1 MELVHTAMFINSIW
15 VGSTFLLGFAFKR
28 IGMPPMLGFLASGF
42 LMSLLGLHEGT
53 LALGAISDLGIYLL
67 LFTIGLKLNLKG
79 LARPEIWGGA
89 TIHALLTILAT
100 VLLLLIGRFAGITF
114 LDQLSPMQLAIIG
127 FALSFSSTVFAVKI
141 LDQKGEM
148 NSIHGQVAIGILIM
162 QDLMAVLF
170 LTISK
175 GQLPSLWV
183 FALPIFLL
191 VVRPLL
197 EYIMDHVGHGEL
209 LPMSGLFI
217 VLIIGTTSFA
227 FVGLKPDLGA
237 LLAGVLIGSHPRSH
251 ELSASLYSFKDV
263 FLVGFFFQ
271 VGLTGI
277 PEIGHII
284 VALLLVCILPLKSFI
299 YFIVFTRFHLRART
313 GLLATLSLSNYS
325 EFGLLVS
332 AIAMK
337 NGWLSADWLII
348 FALALTFSFIA
359 SSPINI
365 RTNIIYKYYESF
377 LRRFE
382 TDKTHP
388 GDISVDLGNSD
399 TLIFGLGA
407 FGTMAYD
414 TIQERL
420 GDKVLAV
427 DLDKKRVRQLKKTGR
442 TIVWGDATDYD
453 FWHLIDLDKIKLVI
467 LAMTNH
473 QANMLAIKE
482 MKSAGYDG
490 PITATAQ
497 FEDERLEL
505 IKVGATAAYN
515 IFSEAGAGY
524 ADHVCKNVGLVCKE
538 NFIPIESGIP
548 NFDNKE

>member
-1 MELVHTAMFINSIW
+1 
-15 VGSTFLLGFAFKR
+15 
-28 IGMPPMLGFLASGF
+28 MLGFLASGF
-42 LMSLLGLHEGT
+42 LMSVLGFHEGT
-53 LALGAISDLGIYLL
+53 LSLGVISDLGIYLL

-79 LARPEIWGGA
+79 LARAEIWGGA
-89 TIHALLTILAT
+89 SVHALLSIFATI
-100 VLLLLIGRFAGITF
+100 LLLLVGRLAGITF
-114 LDQLSPMQLAIIG
+114 LAQLSPIQLAIIG

-148 NSIHGQVAIGILIM
+148 SSIHGQVAIGVLIM

-183 FALPIFLL
+183 FGLPIFLL
-191 VVRPLL
+191 AVRPLL
-197 EYIMDHVGHGEL
+197 VYIIDHVGHGEL

-217 VLIIGTTSFA
+217 ALIVGTGSFSL
-227 FVGLKPDLGA
+227 VGLKPDLGA
-237 LLAGVLIGSHPRSH
+237 LIAGVLIGSHPRSH
-251 ELSASLYSFKDV
+251 ELSASLYSLKDI

-277 PEIGHII
+277 PEVGHII
-284 VALLLVCILPLKSFI
+284 VALLLVFIIPVKSFI

-348 FALALTFSFIA
+348 LALALTFSFIA
-359 SSPINI
+359 SAPIN
-365 RTNIIYKYYESF
+365 TKSNIIYKHFESF

-382 TDKTHP
+382 TDKKHP
-388 GDISVDLGNSD
+388 GDIVVNLGNSD

-414 TIQERL
+414 TIRERV

-427 DLDKKRVRQLKKTGR
+427 DLDKKKVAQLKKTGR
-442 TIVWGDATDYD
+442 IIVWGDATDYD
-453 FWHLIDLDKIKLVI
+453 FWHLIDLDKIKLVM

-482 MKSAGYDG
+482 MKSAGYNG

-538 NFIPIESGIP
+538 NFTPIDSGIP
-548 NFDNKE
+548 NFQDKV

>member
-1 MELVHTAMFINSIW
+1 
-15 VGSTFLLGFAFKR
+15 
-28 IGMPPMLGFLASGF
+28 MLGFLASGF

-53 LALGAISDLGIYLL
+53 IALDVISDLGIYLL

-79 LARPEIWGGA
+79 LARAEVWGGA
-89 TIHALLTILAT
+89 TVHALLTILAT
-100 VLLLLIGRFAGITF
+100 VVLLLIGRFAGITF

-148 NSIHGQVAIGILIM
+148 SSIHGQVAIGILIM

-170 LTISK
+170 LTISN

-183 FALPIFLL
+183 FALPVFLL
-191 VVRPLL
+191 AVRPILK
-197 EYIMDHVGHGEL
+197 YIVDHAGHGEL

-217 VLIIGTTSFA
+217 VLIVGTSSFA

-237 LLAGVLIGSHPRSH
+237 LLAGILIGSHPRSH
-251 ELSASLYSFKDV
+251 ELSSSLYALKDV

-271 VGLTGI
+271 IGLTGI

-284 VALLLVCILPLKSFI
+284 VALLLVCIVPVKSLL

-337 NGWLSADWLII
+337 NSWLSGDWLII

-359 SSPINI
+359 SSPINV
-365 RTNIIYKYYESF
+365 RSNIIYKHFESF
-377 LRRFE
+377 LKRFE
-382 TDKTHP
+382 TDKKHP
-388 GDISVDLGNSD
+388 GDIVVDLGNSD

-414 TIQERL
+414 TIRERV
-420 GDKVLAV
+420 GNKVLAV
-427 DLDKKRVRQLKKTGR
+427 DLDKKKVEQLKKTGR

-453 FWHLIDLDKIKLVI
+453 FWHVIDLDKITLVM

-473 QANMLAIKE
+473 QANMHAIKV

-515 IFSEAGAGY
+515 LFSEAGAGY

-538 NFIPIESGIP
+538 NFTPIASGIP
-548 NFDNKE
+548 TFVSKE